1 MPSFRV
7 FEAIIPAGVI
17 LWHVAGSM
25 TCLKSRTAHI
35 VFIIPMAV
43 RILMLCMT
51 AGDVSGIH
59 RRFDRIEDKL
69 DSMDGK
75 LDKLDKLDSIESLL
89 KEIAG
94 YLNPDKNPK

>member
-1 MPSFRV
+1 
-7 FEAIIPAGVI
+7 
-17 LWHVAGSM
+17 
-25 TCLKSRTAHI
+25 
-35 VFIIPMAV
+35 
-43 RILMLCMT
+43 MLCMT

-75 LDKLDKLDSIESLL
+75 LDKLDSIESLL